1 MSAAP
6 MAARLPGSPPRG
18 WGKLARPRANAHPH
32 RFTPTRVG
40 KTMRCDGCSAPTP
53 VHPHAG
59 GENALGSDGCP
70 RPTVHPH
77 AGGENSIPI
86 TPNLKTN
93 RFTPTRVGK
102 TLSVRSDLSRSS
114 VHPHAGGENV
124 RSSAR
129 LAACPVHPHAGGE
142 NDVLQAC
149 QANDLRFTPTRVGKT
164 VAKTA
169 DGLF

>member
-124 RSSAR
+124 FGLERHQQAHGSPPRGWGKHPSHR
-129 LAACPVHPHAGGE
+129 PSRRPSRVHPHAGGE
-142 NDVLQAC
+142 NIGQARLC
-149 QANDLRFTPTRVGKT
+149 RR
-164 VAKTA
+164 
-169 DGLF
+169 